1 MSDAKVPIQ
10 IRARSEDR
18 DLIDRAATAL
28 GKTRSD
34 FVMDS
39 ARAAASDVLLDRRT
53 FFLDATDFAD
63 VLTQLERPP
72 SEKLVALLRSKP
84 VWQQ

>member
-1 MSDAKVPIQ
+1 MTAIEVPIQ

-18 DLIDRAATAL
+18 DLIDRAATVL

-39 ARAAASDVLLDRRT
+39 ATTAAVDVLLEQRKFYLNASDLAAVLAE
-53 FFLDATDFAD
+53 LD
-63 VLTQLERPP
+63 QPP

-84 VWQQ
+84 VWDR

>member
-1 MSDAKVPIQ
+1 MTDTKVPIQ

-39 ARAAASDVLLDRRT
+39 ARAAASDVLLDRRK
-53 FFLDATDFAD
+53 FYLDPADFAA
-63 VLTQLERPP
+63 VLAELDRPP
-72 SEKLVALLRSKP
+72 DEKLIALLRSKP
-84 VWQQ
+84 VWNQ

>member
-1 MSDAKVPIQ
+1 MTAIKVPIQ

-18 DLIDRAATAL
+18 DLIDRAATVL

-39 ARAAASDVLLDRRT
+39 ATTAASDVLLDQRK
-53 FFLDATDFAD
+53 FYLNASDLAAVLAELD
-63 VLTQLERPP
+63 QPP

-84 VWQQ
+84 VWDR

>member
-1 MSDAKVPIQ
+1 MTAIKVPIQ

-18 DLIDRAATAL
+18 DLIDRAATVL

-39 ARAAASDVLLDRRT
+39 ATTAAIDVLLDQRK
-53 FFLDATDFAD
+53 FYLNASDFAA
-63 VLTQLERPP
+63 VLAELDQPP

-84 VWQQ
+84 VWDR

>member
-1 MSDAKVPIQ
+1 MTAIKVPIQ

-18 DLIDRAATAL
+18 DLIDRAATVL

-39 ARAAASDVLLDRRT
+39 ATTAAIDVLLDQRK
-53 FFLDATDFAD
+53 FYLNASDFAS
-63 VLTQLERPP
+63 VLAELDQPP

-84 VWQQ
+84 VWDR

>member
-1 MSDAKVPIQ
+1 MTAIKVPIQ
-10 IRARSEDR
+10 TRARSEDR
-18 DLIDRAATAL
+18 DLIDRVATAL

-39 ARAAASDVLLDRRT
+39 ATTAAIDVLLEQRK
-53 FFLDATDFAD
+53 FYLNASDFAF
-63 VLTQLERPP
+63 VLAELDQPP

-84 VWQQ
+84 VWDR